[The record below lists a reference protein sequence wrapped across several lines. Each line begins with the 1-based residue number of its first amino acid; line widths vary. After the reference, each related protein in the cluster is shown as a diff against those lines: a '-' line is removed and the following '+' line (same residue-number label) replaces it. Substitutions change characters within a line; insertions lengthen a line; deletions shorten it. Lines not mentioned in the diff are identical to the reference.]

1 MHSVSASLPSSTDVS
16 DGPGLVK
23 RDQDIQDCRAADVG
37 TDGPCGETEGLRIL
51 DEFRKLYESRIEK
64 IDRESGGD
72 PDRVFLKLQVMSDWI
87 KDLGEQNAMLVHTVE
102 DLEQAACSRVK
113 LLEEK
118 LNQSSQIVMDNLT
131 RADPMEK
138 TLNTL
143 SNRVSQLEKDE
154 EYLQQK
160 IEYLQSDIRGLLEV
174 IRRARRQNVW
184 SLEGITFFE
193 IQPEDIPVQDCI
205 CSQEQTDTDH
215 IKSLN
220 LQIEQLQENERKMI
234 RCQLEL
240 EGKVTDLTT
249 ELSVKDDTIKKYVSR
264 LQCFCEKLK
273 EHAKQANQVIG
284 HPLAFASDQDCNI
297 ILTPDILESVLD
309 AKDRE
314 NKSLHRQLQD
324 VESKLIVYTYENNVD
339 TINLQLQL
347 EEKCK
352 KVQQLEDKVAR
363 LEKEAVETKDTLTA
377 EIVALEKQ
385 NYHANIGNLL
395 KDDLIKE
402 MRKGLK
408 QTALEDTSS
417 QKVRI
422 DANNSPEKCPLPSI
436 DTPHSKKDE
445 FVSLLNSTKAHVQ
458 KECEILSDLKLELE
472 KFVNKLTKDNEV
484 GDCIISNNCTNK
496 NKLCASGMS
505 DKLIDCIEIIT
516 KMYLER
522 ENEVIVF
529 DCMVKKE
536 ESRCVCGDSK
546 NIKENVNSVRQF
558 KLMEEFRVCTV
569 EAQAATEDIREEI
582 STVISTFNSRH
593 QNYEDLNEM
602 VTNAQS
608 YLAKTR
614 EGLIEAIN
622 RLELQEEERLRHSER
637 IVNGNL
643 KLKDIKNEINHVQSE
658 LSRCVN
664 GMQGNVQ
671 EYNESEY
678 TKACVN
684 SDLLTVVMEE
694 VEQILTNLQ
703 LFQTQGG
710 CMTSIL
716 KGLRSQ
722 LCTVDSS
729 LKELQKKAGEV
740 LLNNEIAQTTFC
752 EREIRL
758 AKFEEEVD
766 CAHTKMQ
773 DVLETFLSTKQEEK
787 EQFSHYT
794 YDNQEVND
802 IIKAKEDLH
811 KLRKEYDDL
820 KLDMIQQTCQMKYDE
835 RLNKWRNRITDLE
848 DQVRML
854 QHEAK
859 CKQEAIN
866 FLKNNIQS
874 MEKELFAARTKAE
887 NYRQCHSKDSTELKK
902 KIIELEN
909 IIKAQ
914 KEVENDLRKNLNN
927 VANIKKSAEIPNA
940 YHTECGTEA
949 MLLRCD
955 YPSKHENLSHL
966 FKTVQD
972 AVQSAKM
979 AVQNFESELKKLIH
993 EESLSSVSAKS
1004 AVTLT
1009 DSLGKCREK
1018 LDTCSHELSKLK
1030 NAVYSKE
1037 KLLENMEEI
1046 VRIQR
1051 NSLAM
1056 SQTEVKDLHQKLQEK
1071 VDKQGLTIAQYEREK
1086 NELLKQNELQIQTIG
1101 HLQNAVVEAKR
1112 NLDQM
1117 AHKTMSDLCKKDEI
1131 IRQLTMR
1138 IDETQDQYNECF
1150 TQATNQD
1157 MLLDLQRDA
1166 IESLHKQIRCLEYNK
1181 RLSTTALHAMYYSI
1195 LSGIQERI
1203 RDHVKDFRELKWK
1216 MDSFIQTKNYS
1227 ESQNKSCAIY
1237 LEDKNCDTR
1246 DLEYYSNSIT
1256 CGISYVERRSDKEA
1270 EIETIV
1276 QIQQLKAELK
1286 KVKDTESG
1294 LKCENQQLKINLQH
1308 HISETDNLMKKLQ
1321 RIKQK
1326 ETEYEELLL
1335 KLENGKKEINTLNDR
1350 IISNE
1355 EIIKHQSHELEVLR
1369 KRLLANDQQAEENLS
1384 ELNVS
1389 EHEMLT
1395 ILCDRMC
1402 SLKILLQEKSN
1413 NMVKLQADYELLKN
1427 ENSIL
1432 KSQNDIIETQTK
1444 EDILQ
1449 LKERL
1454 KETRIKLRQT
1464 EDNYQQM
1471 TENFNKVQKQLISA
1485 TEREADLQE
1494 SLTIMEKDYRSKIVE
1509 VEDEAVYLR
1518 NLVDK
1523 LSEELEE
1530 TKRTLASKDIEL
1542 CQAQDKW
1549 KDHTD
1554 HLDIVRQDLKKKKEE
1569 LTKAENVNR
1578 DLIQQLQEYM
1588 ENNYHLDQQKISLE
1602 RNNSTYI
1609 IELQNMRKSLLE
1621 LKKECHLK
1629 DRSLTHMS
1637 ADLTETAMSRSELCK
1652 ESQYILSCIRD
1663 CMEQQKKY
1671 NETLTKNLENK
1682 QQLLMQLVFEKKAL
1696 LIKIRK
1702 MKQTNL
1708 LAQKL
1713 KRTHKLT
1720 TRGFRKVHINGYV
1733 SSSITAH
1740 QTADTDQISN
1750 LNCTDLR
1757 KKYLMKP
1764 IKTGRRTSTCGNSWW
1779 FPKMEHL
1786 INEVRKN
1793 NRWWHENFKNET
1805 ESDTSLEENRDYGY
1819 QSSSTSK

>member
-1 MHSVSASLPSSTDVS
+1 MHSVSASLPSTTDVS
-16 DGPGLVK
+16 DVSTLVK
-23 RDQDIQDCRAADVG
+23 RDQDCRAATDVDTG
-37 TDGPCGETEGLRIL
+37 GEPCGETEGLRIL

-64 IDRESGGD
+64 IDREPGGES
-72 PDRVFLKLQVMSDWI
+72 DRVSMKLQVMSDWI
-87 KDLGEQNAMLVHTVE
+87 KDLGEQNMMLVHTVE

-118 LNQSSQIVMDNLT
+118 LKQSSQMVVDNL
-131 RADPMEK
+131 RSDNSEK

-193 IQPEDIPVQDCI
+193 IQPEDIPVPDCL

-220 LQIEQLQENERKMI
+220 LQIEQHQENERKMI
-234 RCQLEL
+234 RSQLEL
-240 EGKVTDLTT
+240 EGKLANLTT

-264 LQCFCEKLK
+264 LQSFCEKLK
-273 EHAKQANQVIG
+273 EHAKQTNQVINY
-284 HPLAFASDQDCNI
+284 PMTSDQDFNI

-314 NKSLHRQLQD
+314 NKSLYRQLQD
-324 VESKLIVYTYENNVD
+324 VESKLMVYTYENNVD

-363 LEKEAVETKDTLTA
+363 LEKGAAETKDTLTA

-385 NYHANIGNLL
+385 NYHANMGNLL

-402 MRKGLK
+402 MRKELK
-408 QTALEDTSS
+408 QTTLEDRSS
-417 QKVRI
+417 RKFHI
-422 DANNSPEKCPLPSI
+422 DTNISPEECPLPSI
-436 DTPHSKKDE
+436 DTSHSKK
-445 FVSLLNSTKAHVQ
+445 S
-458 KECEILSDLKLELE
+458 
-472 KFVNKLTKDNEV
+472 
-484 GDCIISNNCTNK
+484 
-496 NKLCASGMS
+496 
-505 DKLIDCIEIIT
+505 
-516 KMYLER
+516 
-522 ENEVIVF
+522 
-529 DCMVKKE
+529 
-536 ESRCVCGDSK
+536 
-546 NIKENVNSVRQF
+546 NVNSARQF
-558 KLMEEFRVCTV
+558 RLMEEFRVCTV

-582 STVISTFNSRH
+582 STVVSAFNSRH
-593 QNYEDLNEM
+593 QNYEELSKM
-602 VTNAQS
+602 VTNVQS
-608 YLAKTR
+608 YLARTR

-643 KLKDIKNEINHVQSE
+643 KLKDIKNEINHAQSE
-658 LSRCVN
+658 LSRCIN
-664 GMQGNVQ
+664 GMQGNIQ

-678 TKACVN
+678 TEACIN
-684 SDLLTVVMEE
+684 NDLLSVVMEE

-710 CMTSIL
+710 CVTSIL

-722 LCTVDSS
+722 LCTIDGS
-729 LKELQKKAGEV
+729 LKDLQKKTGEV
-740 LLNNEIAQTTFC
+740 LLNNEVAKTTFC
-752 EREIRL
+752 ERESRL
-758 AKFEEEVD
+758 AKYEEEVD

-787 EQFSHYT
+787 EQFSHNT
-794 YDNQEVND
+794 YDNQEIND
-802 IIKAKEDLH
+802 IIKTKEDLH

-820 KLDMIQQTCQMKYDE
+820 KLDMIQQTCQLKYDE
-835 RLNKWRNRITDLE
+835 RLNKWKNRVIDLE
-848 DQVRML
+848 DQIRML

-874 MEKELFAARTKAE
+874 MEKELIAARTKAE
-887 NYRQCHSKDSTELKK
+887 NYRQSHSKDNMELRK

-909 IIKAQ
+909 IIKTQ

-927 VANIKKSAEIPNA
+927 VSNIKKSTEISNTF
-940 YHTECGTEA
+940 HTECGTEA
-949 MLLRCD
+949 TLLRCD
-955 YPSKHENLSHL
+955 YPSKHENISHL
-966 FKTVQD
+966 FKIVQD
-972 AVQSAKM
+972 AVQSAKV
-979 AVQNFESELKKLIH
+979 AVQDFESELKKLIR
-993 EESLSSVSAKS
+993 EESSLSSVSAKS
-1004 AVTLT
+1004 AVALT
-1009 DSLGKCREK
+1009 DSLGKCRDK
-1018 LDTCSHELSKLK
+1018 LDACSHELNKLK
-1030 NAVYSKE
+1030 SAVYSKE
-1037 KLLENMEEI
+1037 KLLENMEEV

-1051 NSLAM
+1051 HSLSM
-1056 SQTEVKDLHQKLQEK
+1056 SQAEVKDLYQKLQEK
-1071 VDKQGLTIAQYEREK
+1071 IDKQGLTIAQYEREK

-1101 HLQNAVVEAKR
+1101 HLQDAVVEAKR

-1117 AHKTMSDLCKKDEI
+1117 AHKTISDLSKKDET
-1131 IRQLTMR
+1131 IRELTMR
-1138 IDETQDQYNECF
+1138 IDVTQDQYNDCF
-1150 TQATNQD
+1150 TEATNQD

-1166 IESLHKQIRCLEYNK
+1166 IESLHKRIRCLEYDK
-1181 RLSTTALHAMYYSI
+1181 HLIAITLHAIYYSI
-1195 LSGIQERI
+1195 LSGVQKQIH
-1203 RDHVKDFRELKWK
+1203 DYVKDFRELKWK
-1216 MDSFIQTKNYS
+1216 MDSFVETKNYS
-1227 ESQNKSCAIY
+1227 KSKCINKSCPIY
-1237 LEDKNCDTR
+1237 EDKNCDTR
-1246 DLEYYSNSIT
+1246 DLEYCSNSNT
-1256 CGISYVERRSDKEA
+1256 YGMEECSAKET
-1270 EIETIV
+1270 EIKNIA
-1276 QIQQLKAELK
+1276 QIQQLKTELR
-1286 KVKDTESG
+1286 KVKDAECD
-1294 LKCENQQLKINLQH
+1294 LRCENQQLKINLQH
-1308 HISETDNLMKKLQ
+1308 HVSDTDSLLKKLE
-1321 RIKQK
+1321 QK
-1326 ETEYEELLL
+1326 ATEYKELLL
-1335 KLENGKKEINTLNDR
+1335 KLEDGKKEINTLNDR
-1350 IISNE
+1350 IISSE
-1355 EIIKHQSHELEVLR
+1355 EIVKHQSQELEKLR
-1369 KRLLANDQQAEENLS
+1369 KRFMNDPETENLS

-1395 ILCDRMC
+1395 VLCDRIY
-1402 SLKILLQEKSN
+1402 SLKILLQKVSD
-1413 NMVKLQADYELLKN
+1413 NMIKLQADYELLKN

-1432 KSQNDIIETQTK
+1432 KNQNDITEARTK

-1454 KETRIKLRQT
+1454 KEARIKLRQT
-1464 EDNYQQM
+1464 EDSYRQL
-1471 TENFNKVQKQLISA
+1471 TEDFNKVQKQLMSA
-1485 TEREADLQE
+1485 TKRETDAQKL
-1494 SLTIMEKDYRSKIVE
+1494 LTIMERDYRSKIVE
-1509 VEDEAVYLR
+1509 VENEAIRLR
-1518 NLVDK
+1518 DLVDK

-1530 TKRTLASKDIEL
+1530 TRRTLESKDIALGQSQEK
-1542 CQAQDKW
+1542 CKHYA
-1549 KDHTD
+1549 D
-1554 HLDIVRQDLKKKKEE
+1554 HLNTMRQDLEREKEE
-1569 LTKAENVNR
+1569 LMKVENVNL

-1588 ENNYHLDQQKISLE
+1588 KENYRLDQQKISLE

-1609 IELQNMRKSLLE
+1609 TELEGMRKSWLE

-1629 DRSLTHMS
+1629 DRSLTCMS

-1652 ESQYILSCIRD
+1652 ESQYIVSCIRN

-1671 NETLTKNLENK
+1671 NRTLAENLENK

-1702 MKQTNL
+1702 MKRINL

-1720 TRGFRKVHINGYV
+1720 GRGFRKAHVNGYMSPSV
-1733 SSSITAH
+1733 AAH
-1740 QTADTDQISN
+1740 QTTDTDLISN

-1757 KKYLMKP
+1757 KKYSTKP
-1764 IKTGRRTSTCGNSWW
+1764 SKIGRRTSTCGNSWW

-1793 NRWWHENFKNET
+1793 NRWWNENFKNGT